1 MTVRHILA
9 ETARAF
15 EAAGVPDPALDAQ
28 LLLAEALS
36 EPRLSLLIRQER
48 VLTAEEEGR
57 FRAMARRRLARE
69 PLQYILGRAWFY
81 GLPLRVGPGV
91 LIPRADTESVC
102 QMALDALDPKRAC
115 AVLDLCTGSG
125 ALALA
130 IKRERPLCLVTATDL
145 SPEALACARL
155 NARENGLDVEFAS
168 GDLWE
173 SVPGRSFGLVVSN
186 PPYIPDGDLPFLQ
199 EEVRREPV
207 MALRGG
213 KDGMD
218 FYRRILRGLP
228 DHLDPGG
235 ALCLECADTQVPP
248 LEGLLRD
255 RFDTVLPFND
265 LNGHP
270 RGVLGKGYHDR
281 KPV

>member
-155 NARENGLDVEFAS
+155 NARENGLDVRVRGSLGKRPGALLRPGGLQSALYSRRGPSLPPGGGPKGARHGAS
-168 GDLWE
+168 GRKGRDGFLPPHPARP
-173 SVPGRSFGLVVSN
+173 SGPPGSG
-186 PPYIPDGDLPFLQ
+186 
-199 EEVRREPV
+199 RR
-207 MALRGG
+207 ALS
-213 KDGMD
+213 
-218 FYRRILRGLP
+218 
-228 DHLDPGG
+228 
-235 ALCLECADTQVPP
+235 
-248 LEGLLRD
+248 
-255 RFDTVLPFND
+255 
-265 LNGHP
+265 
-270 RGVLGKGYHDR
+270 
-281 KPV
+281 